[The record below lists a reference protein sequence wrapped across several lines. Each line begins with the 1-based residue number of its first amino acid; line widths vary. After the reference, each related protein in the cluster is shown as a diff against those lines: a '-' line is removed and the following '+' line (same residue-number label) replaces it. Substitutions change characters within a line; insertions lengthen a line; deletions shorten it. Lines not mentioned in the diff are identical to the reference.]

1 MYSPLSPNLDDL
13 LQADV
18 DGHFGVHGSDSPLNF
33 GQLLSDAPT
42 TSPGPQHL
50 GHGIAP
56 IGVEATLAQNP
67 FSLRGEPP
75 RGRVAAPG

>member
-1 MYSPLSPNLDDL
+1 MYASPLSPNLDDF

-18 DGHFGVHGSDSPLNF
+18 EGHFGRSESPLNF
-33 GQLLSDAPT
+33 GQLLDAPT
-42 TSPGPQHL
+42 AAPGPHL

-56 IGVEATLAQNP
+56 IGVEATLARNP

-75 RGRVAAPG
+75 P